1 MKRIFTIVIIGLVL
15 VSCKKETRTNYLIDG
30 NAEGVYNGIRVYLK
44 YSDEKGNE
52 ITVDTAVVFDGKFKM
67 TGSIDQPSMH
77 FFKVNNVSGKAMFML
92 ENSEIDVSINKE
104 NMTRSAVSGSESN
117 IPYIVFQEN
126 MKKIQ
131 NEGKVVMSNYEKTR
145 SPQEAAKKDSPYRLV
160 VQLRERIKAYP
171 IKFIKENND
180 ADYSLYLLQSE
191 VNNPKID
198 VNIFMDAYQNL
209 STRLKETDKGKKIE
223 EKLLQQL
230 KKIEKTQYLEIG
242 KIAPTFEA
250 PTADGTL
257 VSLDELKGKVTI
269 IDFWAAW
276 CGPCRRENPNVVR
289 VYEKYHDQGLEIIGV
304 SLDGQRRQKNPKQT
318 WLDAIEKDK
327 LTWTHV
333 SHLKYFED
341 PVAKL
346 YNITSIPATFILDKD
361 GRIVAKGLRGKALEL
376 KVQELSAQ

>member
-145 SPQEAAKKDSPYRLV
+145 SPQEAAKKDSPYR
-160 VQLRERIKAYP
+160 
-171 IKFIKENND
+171 
-180 ADYSLYLLQSE
+180 
-191 VNNPKID
+191 
-198 VNIFMDAYQNL
+198 
-209 STRLKETDKGKKIE
+209 
-223 EKLLQQL
+223 
-230 KKIEKTQYLEIG
+230 
-242 KIAPTFEA
+242 
-250 PTADGTL
+250 
-257 VSLDELKGKVTI
+257 
-269 IDFWAAW
+269 
-276 CGPCRRENPNVVR
+276 
-289 VYEKYHDQGLEIIGV
+289 
-304 SLDGQRRQKNPKQT
+304 
-318 WLDAIEKDK
+318 
-327 LTWTHV
+327 
-333 SHLKYFED
+333 
-341 PVAKL
+341 
-346 YNITSIPATFILDKD
+346 
-361 GRIVAKGLRGKALEL
+361 
-376 KVQELSAQ
+376 